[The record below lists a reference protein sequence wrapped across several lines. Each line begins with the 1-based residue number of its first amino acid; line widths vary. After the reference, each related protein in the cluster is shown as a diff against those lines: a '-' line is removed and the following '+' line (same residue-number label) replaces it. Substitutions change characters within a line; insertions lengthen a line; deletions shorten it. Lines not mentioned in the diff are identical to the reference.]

1 MQKIQ
6 HQMFVTGRLHCGF
19 EVFLVKESVT
29 IRIMKDFK
37 YENDVVL
44 KLFYFYDEVIFLSI
58 LQKMLKLKEPVK
70 SYWKML

>member
-37 YENDVVL
+37 FENDVVL

-58 LQKMLKLKEPVK
+58 LQKILKLKEPVK